1 MAKYKFQFKT
11 GHIYDGSIEV
21 AVNDF
26 VGEVKGAISP
36 SLAQTIEA
44 NGGQLMTSEP
54 TKTKAKKR
62 KVAPV
67 KWSAEETAEGG
78 EK

>member
-11 GHIYDGSIEV
+11 GHIFDGPIEV

-26 VGEVKGAISP
+26 IGEVKGEVNP
-36 SLAQTIEA
+36 SLALTIKA
-44 NGGQLMTSEP
+44 HGGQLMTPEP
-54 TKTKAKKR
+54 AKPKAKKR
-62 KVAPV
+62 KVNPV
-67 KWSAEETAEGG
+67 EWSADEAG